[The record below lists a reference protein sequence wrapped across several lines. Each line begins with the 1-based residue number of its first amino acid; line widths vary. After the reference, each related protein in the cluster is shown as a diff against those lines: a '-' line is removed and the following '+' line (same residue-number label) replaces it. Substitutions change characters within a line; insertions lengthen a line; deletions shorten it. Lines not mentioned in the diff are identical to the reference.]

1 MAVDKAGGMR
11 ARFSGSVLGAG
22 LMLALAG
29 CVQGPV
35 RTAPILDGAV
45 HLALPQGYCIDQAS
59 SRQGKDQAVVL
70 MGRCSSASAP
80 DAALITVAVGMAG
93 SASVLR
99 GGGEGLAE
107 LFKSDRG
114 RALLARSGR
123 ARDVQIL
130 SASQQ
135 GDLFLLRLKDRR
147 LGDYWR
153 AVTGVRGRLVT
164 VSATGAPGE
173 ALPPEAGRALVVSLA
188 EKIRRINAPRSGAGT
203 GSGTTAVASARR

>member
-1 MAVDKAGGMR
+1 MVIDGTGR
-11 ARFSGSVLGAG
+11 IRVLLLG
-22 LMLALAG
+22 LLVVLAG
-29 CVQGPV
+29 CVQGPT
-35 RTAPILDGAV
+35 RTAPVLGGELQ
-45 HLALPQGYCIDQAS
+45 LALPQGYCIDQAS

-80 DAALITVAVGMAG
+80 EAALITVAVGNAG

-99 GGGEGLAE
+99 GGGADLAE
-107 LFKSDRG
+107 LFKSDKG

-123 ARDVQIL
+123 ARDVRIL

-135 GDLFLLRLKDRR
+135 GELFLLRLNDRK

-173 ALPPEAGRALVVSLA
+173 ALPPEAGRALVTSVA
-188 EKIRRINAPRSGAGT
+188 GNIRRINAPRSEA
-203 GSGTTAVASARR
+203 AASPRP